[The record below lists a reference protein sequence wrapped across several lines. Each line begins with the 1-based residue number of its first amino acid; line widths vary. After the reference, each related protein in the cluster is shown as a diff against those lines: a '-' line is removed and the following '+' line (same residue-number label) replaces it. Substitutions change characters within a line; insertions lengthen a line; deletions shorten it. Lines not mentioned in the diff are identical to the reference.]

1 MPFYMQYLATW
12 PEYFTVAEAP
22 NGNVMAYGTFPI
34 PDACNPPCPFNNCI
48 CSFID

>member
-22 NGNVMAYGTFPI
+22 NGNIMAYGMAAPQLAFSFPN
-34 PDACNPPCPFNNCI
+34 AFQ
-48 CSFID
+48 